1 MPSRK
6 RNKGKERKAR
16 KAELE
21 VERIKI
27 VMNERAEV
35 HKIWTGYVRGV
46 DEDGQVISQ
55 CNHGRGYLFIP
66 DVNHP
71 VTSFLDDF
79 FIGEEKTFYSTF
91 QPQYKQVWENDS
103 YRKLAINILIS
114 FGTNLLLKKRT
125 GGPNDVAQV
134 ILVLENYA
142 ENDINAALRNRV
154 ACAKL
159 RDLIGG
165 ERSTT
170 KRDVLKFFR
179 KRISCS
185 CLKRMHLDARKSS
198 LKLGKCSHCEEVKE
212 RALLMV
218 CSRCR
223 INQYCSRVCQIA
235 DWPRHKCEECYDYV
249 RAHKQQTMNQ
259 TNNI

>member
-35 HKIWTGYVRGV
+35 HKTWTGYVRGV
-46 DEDGQVISQ
+46 DEDGQVINQ
-55 CNHGRGYLFIP
+55 CNHGCGYLFIP

-79 FIGEEKTFYSTF
+79 FAGEEKTFYSTF
-91 QPQYKQVWENDS
+91 QPHYHQVWENDS

-114 FGTNLLLKKRT
+114 VGTNLLLKKRT
-125 GGPNDVAQV
+125 DGPNDIARA

-142 ENDINAALRNRV
+142 GNDIHAALRNRG

-159 RDLIGG
+159 RDLG
-165 ERSTT
+165 ERRTI
-170 KRDVLKFFR
+170 KRDLLKFYR
-179 KRISCS
+179 KRTTVCS
-185 CLKRMHLDARKSS
+185 CLKRMHLEARKTFP
-198 LKLGKCSHCEEVKE
+198 KLGKCTHCKEVKE
-212 RALLMV
+212 RRLLMV

-223 INQYCSRVCQIA
+223 IAQYCSRVCQIA
-235 DWPRHKCEECYDYV
+235 DWPRHKCEECYDYLSEHINS
-249 RAHKQQTMNQ
+249 RR
-259 TNNI
+259 